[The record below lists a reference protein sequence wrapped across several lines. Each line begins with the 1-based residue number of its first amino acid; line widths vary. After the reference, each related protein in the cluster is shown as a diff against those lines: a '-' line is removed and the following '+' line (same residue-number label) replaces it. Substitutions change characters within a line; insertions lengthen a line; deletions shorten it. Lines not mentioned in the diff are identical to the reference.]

1 MKSPRVHAL
10 DKIEPTLKAIVR
22 HQGFDLESALGQ
34 KVLTCL
40 AEVYKAVPDGYMTDL
55 LFEPI
60 RHEMGC
66 ASVKGEGD
74 CDCDPDVTIRLEG
87 LRKAPPNAHQQL
99 GGTVH

>member
-1 MKSPRVHAL
+1 VEQHSAN
-10 DKIEPTLKAIVR
+10 IETTLKQVVI
-22 HQGFDLESALGQ
+22 HQGFDLDTALGQ

-60 RHEMGC
+60 EHELDC
-66 ASVKGEGD
+66 KCIKGDGD

-87 LRKAPPNAHQQL
+87 LRPAPKDAMAQL